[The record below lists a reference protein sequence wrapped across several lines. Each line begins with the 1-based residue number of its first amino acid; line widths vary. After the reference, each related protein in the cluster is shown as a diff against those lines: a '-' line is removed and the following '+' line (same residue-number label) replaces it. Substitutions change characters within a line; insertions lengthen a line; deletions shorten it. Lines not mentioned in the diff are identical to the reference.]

1 MGAYRRPCFQLQGYG
16 YHRPVSDYAANARA
30 RMSLPNCSLAVM
42 VTPPLPVRST
52 PRPARWQRWILNSLY
67 YFDRQTIAD
76 WLGVIRS
83 RLERAD
89 GATPMAT
96 ARYTVQLIGYA
107 EDARSAAQTLA
118 TQGHPAGRALLS
130 DAALDFKAALDRL
143 YPARDALL
151 KAAGADRVTEMDDQ

>member
-1 MGAYRRPCFQLQGYG
+1 VL
-16 YHRPVSDYAANARA
+16 NA
-30 RMSLPNCSLAVM
+30 
-42 VTPPLPVRST
+42 
-52 PRPARWQRWILNSLY
+52 LY
-67 YFDRQTIAD
+67 YFDRHTIAD
-76 WLGVIRS
+76 WLGLMASHLQRPN
-83 RLERAD
+83 

-118 TQGHPAGRALLS
+118 AQGHPAGRALLA

-151 KAAGADRVTEMDDQ
+151 KAAGADRVTATDD